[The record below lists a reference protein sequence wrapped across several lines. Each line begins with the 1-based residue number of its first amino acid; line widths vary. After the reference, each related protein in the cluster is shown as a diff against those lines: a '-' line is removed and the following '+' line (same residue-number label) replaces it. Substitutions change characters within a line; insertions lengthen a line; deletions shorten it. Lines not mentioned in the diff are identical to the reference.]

1 MLYQLDLYSSPVPV
15 GAQCASSKVVSIDK
29 KIDRALRLLRSY
41 ARNKN
46 LALAYSGGKDSDVI
60 LRLAQ
65 LAHIKCDIIHNSTTI
80 DPPGNLSYCAAHGAT
95 IVRPKYT
102 FYQLVARKGLPSMFR
117 RFCCE
122 KLKERYIAPF
132 LILGI
137 RREESVKR
145 AALYQE
151 PTSCYVYTKKK
162 NTERIM
168 PILDWTIEDILQFQ
182 NMENLTFNPHYYDDG
197 TFNPEC
203 RLGCIG
209 CPLKG
214 DRGRADYLKYPG
226 FLRQLAKSYSRYVA
240 THKAVT
246 SVYHDIVWQLFY
258 SNHGD
263 DRYQQTYYGIFDA
276 PDPKGF
282 LEDYFKIQ
290 LP

>member
-1 MLYQLDLYSSPVPV
+1 MLYQLDIFGSAVPLEV
-15 GAQCASSKVVSIDK
+15 QNASYETVSIDK
-29 KIDRALRLLRSY
+29 KIDRALRLIISY
-41 ARNKN
+41 AKYHN

-65 LAHIKCDIIHNSTTI
+65 LAHIKCDVVHNSTTI

-95 IVRPKYT
+95 IVRPEYT
-102 FYQLVARKGLPSMFR
+102 FFQLVARKGLPSMFR
-117 RFCCE
+117 RFYCSY
-122 KLKERYIAPF
+122 LKERYIAPY

-145 AALYQE
+145 TALYQE
-151 PTSCYVYTKKK
+151 PTSCFRHTKKK
-162 NTERIM
+162 TSEHIM
-168 PILDWTIEDILQFQ
+168 PILDWTIENIMQFH
-182 NMENLTFNPHYYDDG
+182 NMENLTFNPHYYENG

-214 DRGRADYLKYPG
+214 DRGRSDYMKYPK
-226 FLRQLAKSYSRYVA
+226 FLRQLARAYGIYVDN
-240 THKAVT
+240 HEAVT

-263 DRYQQTYYGIFDA
+263 TRYQQTYDGLFGA
-276 PDPKGF
+276 PNPKEF